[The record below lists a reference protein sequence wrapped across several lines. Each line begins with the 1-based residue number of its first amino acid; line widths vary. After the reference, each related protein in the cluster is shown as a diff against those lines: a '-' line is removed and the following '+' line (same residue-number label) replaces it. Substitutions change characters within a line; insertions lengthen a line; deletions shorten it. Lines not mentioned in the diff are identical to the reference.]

1 MDVLHGLLDN
11 VDLGEL
17 PVRGGGGNRAPQ
29 RLKALVD
36 GEDAVALARVSLH
49 RLEVL
54 GRGNGVAVHGVEGHQ
69 ARAGRHY
76 VHARASCKAKRKR
89 LNVHPMLRFNRY

>member
-11 VDLGEL
+11 VHLGEL

-49 RLEVL
+49 GLEVL
-54 GRGNGVAVHGVEGHQ
+54 GRSNGVAVHRVEGHQ
-69 ARAGRHY
+69 PRAGRHY
-76 VHARASCKAKRKR
+76 NRARASCKTKRKR
-89 LNVHPMLRFNRY
+89 LNVHPILRFNHY

>member
-1 MDVLHGLLDN
+1 VDVLHGLLDN
-11 VDLGEL
+11 VHLGEL

-54 GRGNGVAVHGVEGHQ
+54 GRGNGVAVHRVEGHQ
-69 ARAGRHY
+69 ALAGRHLCAQT
-76 VHARASCKAKRKR
+76 ARRREKS
-89 LNVHPMLRFNRY
+89 